1 MSHIFFVGQ
10 QQWGTKQD
18 VSLLDNSIWYVYI
31 PLSVKKQRWQ
41 WLNQR
46 TKVPSY
52 THTYNNSGM
61 PQCFFFFFGRDKT
74 VICDSHEWG

>member
-31 PLSVKKQRWQ
+31 PLSVKKQGWQ

-52 THTYNNSGM
+52 SVTRTHIIIVECHSV
-61 PQCFFFFFGRDKT
+61 FFFVWKRQD
-74 VICDSHEWG
+74 CDL